1 MTVQTQ
7 KITIPTSY
15 FPKVGRIYPNAII
28 EGIDQYYILGE
39 GWTLEPMDCTRNNLE
54 ALKQKGASSVNLK
67 ITRQPKVQL
76 FVEVLPLLQNTP
88 IRADFKIEEL
98 I

>member
-1 MTVQTQ
+1 MIQTQ
-7 KITIPTSY
+7 KVTVPTSY
-15 FPKVGRIYPNAII
+15 FKNVGRIYPNAFI
-28 EGIDQYYILGE
+28 EGINQYYTLGE
-39 GWTLEPMDCTRNNLE
+39 GWTLEAMDCTRNNLE

-67 ITRQPKVQL
+67 ITRQNKVQL